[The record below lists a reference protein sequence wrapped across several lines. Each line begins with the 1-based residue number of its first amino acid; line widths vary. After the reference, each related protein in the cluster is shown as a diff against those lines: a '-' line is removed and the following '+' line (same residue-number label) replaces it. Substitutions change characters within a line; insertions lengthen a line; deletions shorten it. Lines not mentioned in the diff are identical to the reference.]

1 MMDENKLIKIPTLVD
16 KLFDDKSFEEVGRF
30 FTTAVAMLSDPSKGA
45 ISMSDIKENC
55 ETMKLDKCYE
65 IIFAMIADINNKLI

>member
-45 ISMSDIKENC
+45 ISI
-55 ETMKLDKCYE
+55 
-65 IIFAMIADINNKLI
+65 